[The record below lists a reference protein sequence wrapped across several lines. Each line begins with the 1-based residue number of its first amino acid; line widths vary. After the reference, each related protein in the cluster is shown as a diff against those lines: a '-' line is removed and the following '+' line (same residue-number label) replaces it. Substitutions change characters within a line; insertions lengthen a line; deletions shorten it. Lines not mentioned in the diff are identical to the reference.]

1 MIYSVKVT
9 PSDYEEIDCLL
20 INADTVETALY
31 LAEKEVEEHNE
42 YLGIE
47 IEPNFNIEEVN
58 LKNNKVLATV
68 INW

>member
-1 MIYSVKVT
+1 MIFSVKVT
-9 PSDYEEIDCLL
+9 PSDYEEIECLL
-20 INADTVETALY
+20 INADSVETALY
-31 LAEKEVEEHNE
+31 LAEKEVKENNE

-47 IEPNFNIEEVN
+47 IEPNFNIEEVV